1 MMLDAKWIKSK
12 DMGDVCPRFTKTFTL
27 EKPLQS
33 AILAITARGAYEAT
47 LNGQRV
53 GDFVLAPGWTN
64 YEKRLQVQ
72 TYDVTELLEEN
83 NTLSIQLAKGWY
95 GLYGSWF
102 TPSYQRVF
110 ENREQAV
117 LCELTLTF
125 ADGTRQVIGSDESF
139 TVTQSQIRFCD
150 IYDGVICD
158 ATAPRTPLGQAVLA
172 QNQDKSMLIPQ
183 QGETIGTHERL
194 KPIGVITTP
203 KGETVLDFGQ
213 NMTGTLSVTLTAK
226 AGEELNVSF
235 AEILDAD
242 GNFYTANYR
251 DAKAQYQYIC
261 KEGQQTFMPTL
272 TFYGFRYVRID
283 AAPEGITPDCFT
295 AVVMHSNLRQ
305 TGRIIT
311 THSKLQQLFQNV
323 LWGQKSNYLDVPT
336 DCPQRDERLGWTGD
350 AQVFIKA
357 AAYNYDVYRFFTK
370 WLADLQS
377 EQMENG
383 AIPPVIPAMVDC
395 LISAAW
401 ADAVTIC
408 PWQLYQTYGKTE
420 ILTQTFDSMK
430 RWVDYI
436 TNTTTTKG
444 LWTGG
449 GHYGDWLEL
458 TAPFGECKGQTR
470 DDLIATAFYAHSAE
484 LIGMVGDVLGQDVT
498 EYKALYETIKQT
510 FIQTFEGTY
519 ATQTEMVLALQ
530 FNLTPN
536 PEEVAADLAQRIHD
550 DGDKIQTGFFGT
562 PYILHVLTRYGYTDL
577 AYTLL
582 LRKEYP
588 SWLYPVTRGATTIWE
603 HWDGITPDNRL
614 WPEGMNSFNHYAY
627 GAVADWLY
635 EVAAGITPKQ
645 AGFASIRFE
654 PHPCPAI
661 GSLGA
666 EFETPHGLA
675 RSFWRYTAD
684 GQVVYEITTP
694 VSATAVINGKTYELT
709 PGSYR
714 F

>member
-1 MMLDAKWIKSK
+1 MLPHAKWIRSPQSAE
-12 DMGDVCPRFTKTFTL
+12 GCPVFTKTFAVTKQVLSATL
-27 EKPLQS
+27 
-33 AILAITARGAYEAT
+33 AVTARGVYEAS
-47 LNGQRV
+47 LNSNRI

-110 ENREQAV
+110 ESREQAV

-125 ADGTRQVIGSDESF
+125 ADGTQEIIGSDESF
-139 TVTQSQIRFCD
+139 SAFAQGYRFCD
-150 IYDGVICD
+150 IYDGMIFD

-213 NMTGTLSVTLTAK
+213 NMTGTIAIDLTAQ
-226 AGEELNVSF
+226 AGEVLSLSF

-242 GNFYTANYR
+242 GNFYNLNYR
-251 DAKAQYQYIC
+251 AAKCQYHYTC
-261 KEGQQTFMPTL
+261 KEGHQTFMPTL

-283 AAPEGITPDCFT
+283 TAPEGITPDCFT

-311 THSKLQQLFQNV
+311 THPKLQQLFQNV
-323 LWGQKSNYLDVPT
+323 LWGQKGNYLDVPT

-350 AQVFIKA
+350 AQVFIKT
-357 AAYNYDVYRFFTK
+357 AAYNFDVYRFFDK
-370 WLADLQS
+370 WLADMAA
-377 EQMENG
+377 EQTEAG
-383 AIPPVIPAMVDC
+383 AIPPVIPAVLDNW
-395 LISAAW
+395 ISAAW
-401 ADAVTIC
+401 ADAVTVC

-420 ILTQTFDSMK
+420 ILETMFPVMK
-430 RWVDYI
+430 RWVDYV
-436 TNTTTTKG
+436 TATTKKEH
-444 LWTGG
+444 LWFGG
-449 GHYGDWLEL
+449 QHYGDWLEL

-470 DDLIATAFYAHSAE
+470 DDLIASAFYAHSTR
-484 LIGMVGDVLGQDVT
+484 LVCLTGQVLGIDVT
-498 EYKALYETIKQT
+498 EYQAQYELIRQA
-510 FIQTFEGTY
+510 FAEEFEGTY
-519 ATQTEMVLALQ
+519 ATQTEHVLALY
-530 FNLTPN
+530 FDLTPN
-536 PEEVAADLAQRIHD
+536 PKQVAEDLVALIHA
-550 DGDKIQTGFFGT
+550 DGDKLQTGFVGT

-577 AYTLL
+577 AYKLL

-635 EVAAGITPKQ
+635 EVAAGITPNK
-645 AGFASIRFE
+645 AGFAAIRFE

-694 VSATAVINGKTYELT
+694 VSATAVINGKTYELA

>member
-1 MMLDAKWIKSK
+1 MVKWIKST
-12 DMGDVCPRFTKTFTL
+12 DLGDVCPRFTKTFSL

-33 AILAITARGAYEAT
+33 AVLRITARGVYEAT
-47 LNGQRV
+47 LNGKRV
-53 GDFVLAPGWTN
+53 GDFVLAPGWTC

-72 TYDVTELLEEN
+72 EYDVTALMEQNNSLELL
-83 NTLSIQLAKGWY
+83 LAKGWY
-95 GLYGSWF
+95 LLYGHWF
-102 TPSYQRVF
+102 SPSFKETYHK
-110 ENREQAV
+110 REGAV
-117 LCELTLTF
+117 WCQLTLTF
-125 ADGTRQVIGSDESF
+125 TDGTTRVIGSDESF
-139 TVTQSQIRFCD
+139 TVTESEYRFCD
-150 IYDGVICD
+150 IYDGVMVD
-158 ATAPRTPLGQAVLA
+158 ATAPAIPCGQALA
-172 QNQDKSMLIPQ
+172 AENQDTSMLLPQ
-183 QGETIGTHERL
+183 QGEPIVTNERL
-194 KPIGVITTP
+194 KPVAVITTP

-261 KEGQQTFMPTL
+261 KEGEQTFTPTL
-272 TFYGFRYVRID
+272 TFYGFRYLRLNS
-283 AAPEGITPDCFT
+283 APAGITPDCFT
-295 AVVMHSNLRQ
+295 AVVLHSRLRQ

-311 THSKLQQLFQNV
+311 THPLLNQLFQNV
-323 LWGQKSNYLDVPT
+323 VWGQKGNYLDVPT

-350 AQVFIKA
+350 AQVFIKT
-357 AAYNYDVYRFFTK
+357 AAYNFDVYRFFDK
-370 WLADLQS
+370 WLADMAA
-377 EQMENG
+377 EQTEAG
-383 AIPPVIPAMVDC
+383 AIPPVIPAVLDNW
-395 LISAAW
+395 ISAAW
-401 ADAVTIC
+401 ADAVTVC

-420 ILTQTFDSMK
+420 ILEKMFPVMK

-436 TNTTTTKG
+436 TATTKKEH
-444 LWTGG
+444 LWFGG
-449 GHYGDWLEL
+449 QHYGDWLEL

-470 DDLIATAFYAHSAE
+470 DDLIASAFYAHSTR
-484 LIGMVGDVLGQDVT
+484 LVCLTGQVLGIDVT
-498 EYKALYETIKQT
+498 EYQAQYELIRQA
-510 FIQTFEGTY
+510 FAEEFEGTY
-519 ATQTEMVLALQ
+519 ATQTEHVLALY
-530 FNLTPN
+530 FDLTPN
-536 PEEVAADLAQRIHD
+536 PKQVAEDLVALIHA
-550 DGDKIQTGFFGT
+550 DGDKLQTGFVGT

-588 SWLYPVTRGATTIWE
+588 SWLYPVTRGSTTIWE

-635 EVAAGITPKQ
+635 EVSAGITPKK
-645 AGFASIRFE
+645 AGFAAIHFE

-694 VSATAVINGKTYELT
+694 VSATAVINGKTYELA